1 MKKQAFTAALVA
13 LAIAV
18 AVPSALAAGVPVTP
32 ANGNDFIL
40 PDGSVYQQNDD
51 GTFSWVPNVA
61 TATAMGITMDM
72 LQPVDVLDGEVV
84 APIPSVLGLANA
96 SFNRLAGGSAGSPA
110 GGGAA
115 VTPTNGNDYLL
126 PDGQI
131 FQDNGDGTC
140 SWVPDPATAAAMGIT
155 WDDITIVDDLS
166 EVGGG
171 AGCDVGTPFPHVD

>member
-1 MKKQAFTAALVA
+1 MMNKAFAAALVA

-18 AVPSALAAGVPVTP
+18 AVPSALAAGVSVTP
-32 ANGNDFIL
+32 ANGSDFVL

-72 LQPVDVLDGEVV
+72 LQQVPALNGEVV
-84 APIPSVLGLANA
+84 APFPSVLGLANA
-96 SFNRLAGGSAGSPA
+96 SFNRLGGSTGSA
-110 GGGAA
+110 SKGVT
-115 VTPTNGNDYLL
+115 VTPANGNDYLL
-126 PDGQI
+126 PNGQI

-140 SWVPDPATAAAMGIT
+140 SWVPDPATASAMGIT
-155 WDDITIVDDLS
+155 WNDLTVIDDLS

-171 AGCDVGTPFPHVD
+171 AGCNIGTPFPHVD

>member
-1 MKKQAFTAALVA
+1 MMKQAFTAALVA
-13 LAIAV
+13 LAIVV

-72 LQPVDVLDGEVV
+72 LQQVPALNGEVV
-84 APIPSVLGLANA
+84 APFPSVLGLSNA
-96 SFNRLAGGSAGSPA
+96 SFNRLGGSSGRASSTVK
-110 GGGAA
+110 

-126 PDGQI
+126 PNGQV

-140 SWVPDPATAAAMGIT
+140 SWVPDAATASAMGIT
-155 WDDITIVDDLS
+155 WDDITLIDDLS

-171 AGCDVGTPFPHVD
+171 AGCDLGTPFPHVD

>member
-1 MKKQAFTAALVA
+1 MIKQAFTATLVA
-13 LAIAV
+13 LAIVV

-40 PDGSVYQQNDD
+40 PDGTVYQQNDD

-61 TATAMGITMDM
+61 TSQAMGITMDM
-72 LQPVDVLDGEVV
+72 LQPVTELDGVV
-84 APIPSVLGLANA
+84 GVPFPSVLGLANA
-96 SFNRLAGGSAGSPA
+96 SFNRLGSSPA
-110 GGGAA
+110 GAPSSVP

-131 FQDNGDGTC
+131 YQDNGDGTC

-155 WDDITIVDDLS
+155 WNDISLIDDLS
-166 EVGGG
+166 QVNGG
-171 AGCDVGTPFPHVD
+171 AGCSVGTPFPHVD